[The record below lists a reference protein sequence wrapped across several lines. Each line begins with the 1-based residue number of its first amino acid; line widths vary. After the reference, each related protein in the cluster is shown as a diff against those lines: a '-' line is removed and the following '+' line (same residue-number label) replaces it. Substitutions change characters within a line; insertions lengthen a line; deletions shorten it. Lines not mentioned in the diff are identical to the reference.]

1 MLIEL
6 TDSNG
11 APIQI
16 GNDDVALDPAN
27 GTFNISLI
35 APNIPSGVYDVQI
48 IMVFAS
54 PDGNGLFYDWLK
66 NDPPGFSM
74 GIISDYL
81 VRTESPQA
89 IVEMDNQIT
98 FTATV
103 SDVQDTETGLAGVSV
118 EYIFVD
124 YGGANTSLGS
134 SITDAEGNATFDWTP
149 SGLTPGFYTVRMQ
162 VADDGVVST
171 LNPVIHGG

>member
-1 MLIEL
+1 M
-6 TDSNG
+6 G
-11 APIQI
+11 
-16 GNDDVALDPAN
+16 
-27 GTFNISLI
+27 
-35 APNIPSGVYDVQI
+35 
-48 IMVFAS
+48 FAS
-54 PDGNGLFYDWLK
+54 PDGNGLFYNWLE
-66 NDPPGFSM
+66 NDPPDFSM

-118 EYIFVD
+118 EYIFD

-162 VADDGVVST
+162 VADDGAVST
-171 LNPVIHGG
+171 LNPGDSWRIGNSTDLNLTIQVG

>member
-54 PDGNGLFYDWLK
+54 PDGNGLFYDWLE

-118 EYIFVD
+118 
-124 YGGANTSLGS
+124 NTSL
-134 SITDAEGNATFDWTP
+134 IMEAPTQALALVLPMRKEMLLFDWTP

-162 VADDGVVST
+162 VADDGGFNSQSR
-171 LNPVIHGG
+171 